1 MIDSEIAQLP
11 HYSSIDFS
19 NGHEISAYNHLL
31 ISLMQHYG
39 LLDCRAV
46 STAMSRQLLQQSKEW
61 VKAIEGNIAVTPVH
75 ELIVALSGFDL
86 IHRIAFRTPASSAFI
101 GGCYLKSFNERI
113 RGNMLISDT
122 DLYSAMSDRIQFR
135 DKAFF
140 DKPLQWQCLTS
151 SEWYNECKSTG
162 KFRNSSLEQ
171 SLHKARI
178 LLDKD
183 LFAFTGRNQ
192 EQFKRM
198 LSDHYLPSI
207 IVNGTEN
214 AETLKA
220 KLAFL
225 RSNRQRFNSI
235 RQAYTIE
242 QNLLTALMQ
251 SADTHQL
258 DRIAYSLD
266 AQFKTH
272 LAEAM

>member
-39 LLDCRAV
+39 LLDCRAA

-61 VKAIEGNIAVTPVH
+61 VKAIESNITVTPVH
-75 ELIVALSGFDL
+75 ELIVALCGFDL

-101 GGCYLKSFNERI
+101 GGCYLKSFNERM

-122 DLYSAMSDRIQFR
+122 DLYSAISDRIQFR

-162 KFRNSSLEQ
+162 KFLNSSLEQ

-251 SADTHQL
+251 SDDTHQL

>member
-1 MIDSEIAQLP
+1 MIDSYMIQLLD
-11 HYSSIDFS
+11 YSAIDFT
-19 NGHEISAYNHLL
+19 NGYEISAYNHLL
-31 ISLMQHYG
+31 ISLMQHSG
-39 LLDCRAV
+39 LLDYRAA
-46 STAMSRQLLQQSKEW
+46 STATSRQLLQKSKEW
-61 VKAIEGNIAVTPVH
+61 IKTIENNITATPVH

-86 IHRIAFRTPASSAFI
+86 IHRITFRTPASSAFI
-101 GGCYLKSFNERI
+101 GGCSLKSFNERI
-113 RGNMLISDT
+113 RGNRLISDT
-122 DLYSAMSDRIQFR
+122 DLYSAISDRIQFR

-192 EQFKRM
+192 EPFKRM
-198 LSDHYLPSI
+198 LYNNYLSSLT
-207 IVNGTEN
+207 VNGSEN
-214 AETLKA
+214 AETLRA

-242 QNLLTALMQ
+242 QNLLTALTQ

>member
-39 LLDCRAV
+39 LLDCRAA
-46 STAMSRQLLQQSKEW
+46 STTMSRQLLQQSKEW

-75 ELIVALSGFDL
+75 ELIVALCGFDL

-122 DLYSAMSDRIQFR
+122 DLYSAISDRIQFR

-214 AETLKA
+214 TETLKA

>member
-122 DLYSAMSDRIQFR
+122 DLYSAISDRIQFR

>member
-1 MIDSEIAQLP
+1 MKYRHII
-11 HYSSIDFS
+11 ICM
-19 NGHEISAYNHLL
+19 

-39 LLDCRAV
+39 LLDCRAA

-101 GGCYLKSFNERI
+101 GGCYLKSFNERM

-122 DLYSAMSDRIQFR
+122 DLYSAISDRIQFR

-162 KFRNSSLEQ
+162 KFLNSSLEQ

>member
-75 ELIVALSGFDL
+75 ELIVALCGFDL

-122 DLYSAMSDRIQFR
+122 DLYSAISDRIQFR

>member
-39 LLDCRAV
+39 LLDCRAA

-122 DLYSAMSDRIQFR
+122 DLYSAIFDRIQFR